1 MTRDCWKDFA
11 ASGRVSDYL
20 RYREQECDERQQG
33 SAVWSDGAAH
43 GTDSD
48 ADRHGPVGDTCR

>member
-20 RYREQECDERQQG
+20 RYRKQERDERQQL
-33 SAVWSDGAAH
+33 SAAWSDGAAH
-43 GTDSD
+43 GTDGD
-48 ADRHGPVGDTCR
+48 ADRHGPVGDACR